1 MATELTTVNDCLA
14 IMGEAPLNSLVE
26 EHAYKAAA
34 LATLAR
40 VSKTVQSLEW
50 WYNLENLTLTT
61 NPIDGRLYLP
71 GDVGTMRPVGT
82 SSDLVQRGR
91 VVYNLAAGTDV
102 FALGFSCAV
111 QITRI
116 LALPDVPTSVAD
128 LIVAKTVLEF
138 QNLYDG
144 DQTKTR
150 NLGELVARLQQEAK
164 IEHIRNRKV
173 NLIETNER
181 LARIRNH
188 VYSTGRY

>member
-40 VSKTVQSLEW
+40 VSKTVQSREW
-50 WYNLENLTLTT
+50 WYNLENLTITAS
-61 NPIDGRLYLP
+61 PADGRLYLP
-71 GDVGTMRPVGT
+71 GDAGTVRPVGT

-91 VVYNLAAGTDV
+91 VLYNLATGTDA
-102 FALGFSCAV
+102 FEAGFSCAV
-111 QITRI
+111 QITRV
-116 LALPDVPTSVAD
+116 LPLGDVPVSVAD

-173 NLIETNER
+173 NLIDNNER

>member
-40 VSKTVQSLEW
+40 ASKTVQSREW

-61 NPIDGRLYLP
+61 SPIDGRLYLP

-91 VVYNLAAGTDV
+91 VVYNLSAGTDV
-102 FALGFSCAV
+102 FAQGFSCAV

>member
-1 MATELTTVNDCLA
+1 MTTELSVVNDCLA

-40 VSKTVQSLEW
+40 ASKTVQSREW

-61 NPIDGRLYLP
+61 SPIDGRLYLP

-102 FALGFSCAV
+102 FAPGFSCAV

-173 NLIETNER
+173 NLIDNNER